1 MINTYLSA
9 LPVLSAFV
17 IPAAPAPVPAGD
29 ASDLLAGVSDLPRT
43 AGVRQLSLFGDRA
56 FAVALGGA
64 GGMRAP
70 IVAGGSFKNGSGKE
84 VRVVA
89 FAGPWIWE
97 KPGIQGSHNK
107 MIQNA
112 IQWVAGDK
120 KGPVIGMLG
129 CTLSETAASAGGTS
143 VVLREGEKLATD
155 LKDKHCDV
163 IVCAKHPSASEARA
177 IETFVRGGH
186 GLIDFNISANAR
198 QLNPKPDSSPNGL
211 AGLFAAA
218 GIVHTLDSA
227 EPTLN
232 PKDRMREAE
241 QMAEGFDCKETPG
254 PEFNASSALDMLEE
268 ADAGKRTLD
277 HKTAG
282 QAAYTVTLAVK
293 NLPKSET
300 KLRERLD
307 KMTATPR
314 AIPTPQKPLKANQAV
329 DRAFLAFS
337 LATSSQGDPGMRR
350 EHAAAK
356 DFPGSVPDSA
366 AAVKTSIEI
375 MPSREGKDAWQSTGL
390 YAVAGK
396 PVTITV
402 TNGTKDVLGL
412 AGISVRIGCHSDKL
426 WNLDEWKRVP
436 EICTV
441 DPLKYP
447 LTTTSNS
454 FGGLIYFQIANE
466 KSSNIIV
473 SIEGAIPAPYYE
485 LEKTTDEQWKKM
497 LESAAPWAE
506 LSSGVGGIT
515 LTIPTAEAR
524 KITDPKSL
532 MRHWQSVQKA
542 DADLAGWPEPAAGK
556 RGQRFV
562 ADVQIS
568 AGYMHSGYPI
578 MTHLD
583 AAGFM
588 TDLKKLEEH
597 GWGPYHELG
606 HNHQAPAWTFEGT
619 TEVTCNLFT
628 LYVLETV
635 GGVKNAETGRVLNDE
650 GTAKRKKYLAGGAQF
665 EEWKKDPFL
674 ALQMYAMIKREFGWE
689 PFKKVFREYR
699 ETGNQRPMS
708 DIEKR
713 DKWMVRMSKAVNK
726 NLGPFFEKWGVP
738 TSAEA
743 RNSIKD
749 LPEWMPAEMK

>member
-1 MINTYLSA
+1 MINAYLA
-9 LPVLSAFV
+9 VLPVLPAFV
-17 IPAAPAPVPAGD
+17 VPAAPTPMSYAGD

-43 AGVRQLSLFGDRA
+43 GRVMQLSVFGDRA

-70 IVAGGSFKNGSGKE
+70 IVAGGTFKNGAGKE
-84 VRVVA
+84 VRIVA
-89 FAGPWIWE
+89 FAGDWAWE
-97 KPGIQGSHNK
+97 RTGNTSGNGK

-112 IQWVAGDK
+112 IQWIAGDK
-120 KGPVIGMLG
+120 KGPVVGMLG
-129 CTLSETAASAGGTS
+129 CSIPKTIAEAGGTS
-143 VVLREGEKLATD
+143 VELRGGEKLSTE
-155 LKDKHCDV
+155 LRDKRCDV
-163 IVCAKHPSASEARA
+163 VVCSARLSVSEARA
-177 IETFVRGGH
+177 LEAFAKGGH
-186 GLIDFNISANAR
+186 GLIDFNAPASFKEKTSGPPANA
-198 QLNPKPDSSPNGL
+198 L
-211 AGLFAAA
+211 AGLFASV
-218 GIVHTLDSA
+218 GVVHTNEGA
-227 EPTLN
+227 EPTFT
-232 PKDRMREAE
+232 PKDKIREAE
-241 QMAEGFDCKETPG
+241 QMLEAYDCKDTPG

-268 ADAGKRTLD
+268 ASAGKRALD
-277 HKTAG
+277 NKTAG
-282 QAAYTVTLAVK
+282 QAAYTITLAAK

-307 KMTATPR
+307 KLEATPK
-314 AIPTPQKPLKANQAV
+314 ALPTPQKPLKANQAI
-329 DRAFLAFS
+329 DRAFLSAS
-337 LATSSQGDPGMRR
+337 LAAASRGDPGMRR

-356 DFPGSVPDSA
+356 DFPGSAPESA
-366 AAVKTSIEI
+366 TAVKSSIEI

-390 YAVAGK
+390 YAIPGR

-441 DPLKYP
+441 DPLQYP

-497 LESAAPWAE
+497 LESASPWAE
-506 LSSGVGGIT
+506 LSSGAGGIT

-532 MRHWQSVQKA
+532 MRHWQNVQKA

-568 AGYMHSGYPI
+568 VGYMHSGYPI

-699 ETGNQRPMS
+699 EPGNQRPTS

-713 DKWMVRMSKAVNK
+713 DKWMVKMSKAVNK

-743 RNSIKD
+743 RNSIND
-749 LPEWMPAEMK
+749 LPEWIPAEMK